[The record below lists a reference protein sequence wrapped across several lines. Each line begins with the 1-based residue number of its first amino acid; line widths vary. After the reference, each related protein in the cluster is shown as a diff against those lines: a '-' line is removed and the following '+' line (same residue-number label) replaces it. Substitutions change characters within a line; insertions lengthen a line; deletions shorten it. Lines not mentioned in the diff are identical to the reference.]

1 MLELRPHEISIHQLI
16 PFPGTDYYRHPG
28 RYGIRIA
35 DPKAFESFCY
45 GGLDD
50 NIQFDYLSQSQLL
63 KLLEDT
69 ARALD
74 SAGYVGSDQ
83 ARSDTEFVY
92 STPLSKTSMTVF
104 HPTDPAANWLS
115 S

>member
-1 MLELRPHEISIHQLI
+1 
-16 PFPGTDYYRHPG
+16 
-28 RYGIRIA
+28 
-35 DPKAFESFCY
+35 
-45 GGLDD
+45 
-50 NIQFDYLSQSQLL
+50 
-63 KLLEDT
+63 LEDT

-104 HPTDPAANWLS
+104 HPAHPAAHSLS